1 MGKYIK
7 IAEDELIEMYLSN
20 AYKVD
25 EICKYFNVSKF
36 KIRSI
41 LINNNILSKSSK
53 KYSYNDNE
61 FESIDSEEKAYWLGF
76 LYADGYVRSD
86 KRGNELKLKLGVKDK
101 EHLLKFKKIISNDDI
116 PVVYEEYKNSK
127 CYKVS
132 INSKKIVSDLIKLGC
147 TNKKSLTI
155 EFPVIKNELKNHFI
169 RGYFDGD
176 GSISYSNKQIVL
188 NFVSGSS
195 KFLLEISSIFN
206 SIGCK
211 KANLV
216 GNNENYK
223 YIQYN
228 TLNDLTLLFRY
239 LYSSNS
245 NIFLNRKKE
254 KLIYIID
261 NFKELKDIINKQ
273 RRDKYDRDKQNI

>member
-20 AYKVD
+20 TYKMY

-41 LINNNILSKSSK
+41 LIENNILSKSSK
-53 KYSYNDNE
+53 KYSYNDNV
-61 FESIDSEEKAYWLGF
+61 FESIDNEEKAYWLGF

-101 EHLLKFKKIISNDDI
+101 EHLLKFKKFISNDDI

-132 INSKKIVSDLIKLGC
+132 INSKKIVNDLIKLGC
-147 TNKKSLTI
+147 VNKKSLTI
-155 EFPVIKNELKNHFI
+155 EFPVIDNELKSHFI

-176 GSISYSNKQIVL
+176 GSISYSDKYIGL
-188 NFVSGSS
+188 NFVSGSP
-195 KFLLEISSIFN
+195 KFLLEISSFFN
-206 SIGCK
+206 SVGCK
-211 KANLV
+211 YANLV
-216 GNNENYK
+216 GSNENYK

-228 TLNDLTLLFRY
+228 TLNDLNLLFEN
-239 LYSSNS
+239 LYSNS

-254 KLIYIID
+254 KLSHIID
-261 NFKELKDIINKQ
+261 NFNKLKSIINKK

>member
-1 MGKYIK
+1 MSKYYYNEK
-7 IAEDELIEMYLSN
+7 FF
-20 AYKVD
+20 
-25 EICKYFNVSKF
+25 EI
-36 KIRSI
+36 
-41 LINNNILSKSSK
+41 IN
-53 KYSYNDNE
+53 
-61 FESIDSEEKAYWLGF
+61 SEEKAYWLGF
-76 LYADGYVRSD
+76 LYADGYIQEIRRRNKIKAMQLSIGLAKKDESHLYKFLHSIDSNVLVSD
-86 KRGNELKLKLGVKDK
+86 KKVKIKNK
-101 EHLLKFKKIISNDDI
+101 EYLSSII
-116 PVVYEEYKNSK
+116 
-127 CYKVS
+127 KVS
-132 INSKKIVSDLIKLGC
+132 NTKMCRDLIKLGC
-147 TNKKSLTI
+147 APRKSLTLK
-155 EFPVIKNELKNHFI
+155 FPTQNQVPFEYINHFI

-211 KANLV
+211 NANLV
-216 GNNENYK
+216 GSNENYK